1 MTRQLLCLILTL
13 SFVAACAHNKRAN
26 RTVLARSSFDFQC
39 PEGDIELT
47 VLDDEGARDL
57 ASQIAARG
65 CGSQAVYVY
74 VPDTN
79 TWVLNGPVR
88 PTDAEVDD
96 AEDAAAVQTLV
107 TEAVKLVSEIV
118 RQEQAPAEP
127 KRPSPEP
134 QN

>member
-1 MTRQLLCLILTL
+1 MTRRLSCLIIALVM
-13 SFVAACAHNKRAN
+13 VAACAHNKRATT
-26 RTVLARSSFDFQC
+26 TVLARSSFDFQC
-39 PEGDIELT
+39 PESEIELT
-47 VLDDEGARDL
+47 VIDDEGARDL

-88 PTDAEVDD
+88 PDDEADDGAEV
-96 AEDAAAVQTLV
+96 QSLV
-107 TEAVKLVSEIV
+107 SEAVKLVTEII
-118 RQEQAPAEP
+118 RNEQAAEQP
-127 KRPSPEP
+127 KQNP